1 MGSIFSQQQPQ
12 DHGKTNPLTVTT
24 STTSATLKRSS
35 SSLLSIPTKRL
46 RMERPSH
53 LANQQPR
60 QSATCM
66 SVLQTSEKQL
76 EKPDRE
82 EDIRS
87 TNVRDLPVQKQYL
100 LRAIRSKE
108 HGLTLDL
115 EGKPLYSDTFFTEL
129 AENAS
134 VLPTPQPPQNDSNL
148 DPNSQTIQRS
158 RADTYRNH
166 EHQTNF
172 LDYQT
177 QRQLRKKQFIFSGS
191 SETARKW
198 EKVQS
203 HFAQPTSNQVDSWT
217 GSFGLVEKRKIDLH
231 NKLYLAPLTT
241 VGNLP
246 FRRLCKR
253 LGADITCGEMAV
265 DRNLLMG
272 QASEWALVRR
282 HRDEDL
288 FGVQIA
294 GSNVDTIT
302 RAAEVVGKVC
312 DIDFL
317 EINAGCPID
326 LVFNRG
332 GGCGLMRRAPKLR
345 KLVWSVN
352 QVVNVPVGVKMR
364 TGISQS
370 TRNASSLINDVAKAG
385 AAWVTVHGRSRK
397 QRYSKQ
403 ADWEYIKGPCVD
415 TATQI
420 GVPLIGNGDVYN
432 WRDVVRAY
440 DDNVEGKKS
449 GIETVMIARGAL
461 IKPWVF
467 TEIKEK
473 RDWDISSGERLELYK
488 EYAKMGLEHWGSD
501 ARGVETTRKF
511 LLEWLSFLYRY
522 IPIGL
527 IEQEYGLDVSMSDR
541 APFFRG
547 RNELE
552 TLLGSSQCGD
562 WVRITEMLLG
572 KAPPGFK
579 FAPKHKSNAWESV
592 NMNGG
597 EKGRGDSTKDWG

>member
-1 MGSIFSQQQPQ
+1 MGSLFSRHQPEEQ
-12 DHGKTNPLTVTT
+12 EKPKPLTVTT
-24 STTSATLKRSS
+24 TTTSAALKRST
-35 SSLLSIPTKRL
+35 SSLLSVPTKRL
-46 RMERPSH
+46 RMDPPSQ
-53 LANQQPR
+53 LAKQQPR
-60 QSATCM
+60 QSATCI
-66 SVLQTSEKQL
+66 SVTQ

-100 LRAIRSKE
+100 LRAIRSKD

-115 EGKPLYSDTFFTEL
+115 EGKPLYSDTFFTSL
-129 AENAS
+129 AESAS
-134 VLPTPQPPQNDSNL
+134 VLPPPQPQQNSLNL
-148 DPNSQTIQRS
+148 DPNSQNQQRS
-158 RADTYRNH
+158 RADTYRKH

-177 QRQLRKKQFIFSGS
+177 QRQLRKKQFNFSGS
-191 SETARKW
+191 TETARKW

-203 HFAQPTSNQVDSWT
+203 QFTQPLSDQIDSHT
-217 GSFGLVEKRKIDLH
+217 GSFGLPEKRKIDLR

-246 FRRLCKR
+246 FRRVCKQ

-312 DIDFL
+312 NIDFL

-352 QVVNVPVGVKMR
+352 QVADVPVGVKMR

-370 TRNASSLINDVAKAG
+370 SRNAASLINDVAKAG
-385 AAWVTVHGRSRK
+385 AAWVTIHGRSRK
-397 QRYSKQ
+397 QRYSKL
-403 ADWEYIKGPCVD
+403 ADWEYIKGPCVEA
-415 TATQI
+415 ATQI

-440 DDNVEGKKS
+440 DDDDVEGDTS
-449 GIETVMIARGAL
+449 GIETVMVARGAL
-461 IKPWVF
+461 IKPWIF
-467 TEIKEK
+467 KEIKEK

-488 EYAKMGLEHWGSD
+488 EYAKMGLEHWGCDS
-501 ARGVETTRKF
+501 RGIETTRKF

-522 IPIGL
+522 VPIGL
-527 IEQEYGLDVSMSDR
+527 IEHGHGLDVSMSDR

-572 KAPPGFK
+572 KAPVGFK
-579 FAPKHKSNAWESV
+579 FAPRHKSNAWESV
-592 NMNGG
+592 NVNGG
-597 EKGRGDSTKDWG
+597 EKKRDDATKDWG